1 MNGRKW
7 MTAVLLM
14 VTANLAMACACLTTT
29 AAEVPRITRE
39 EVKGMLG
46 NPDVTIIDVRAG
58 GDWNSSNVKIQGA
71 VREDPSKVGSWMD
84 KYPKDKTLI
93 FYCA

>member
-1 MNGRKW
+1 MKRRKGLIILAL
-7 MTAVLLM
+7 TAS
-14 VTANLAMACACLTTT
+14 LAMACASLTTT
-29 AAEVPRITRE
+29 AAEAPRITKE

-46 NPDVTIIDVRAG
+46 NPDVIIIDVRAG

>member
-1 MNGRKW
+1 MLSL
-7 MTAVLLM
+7 VLS
-14 VTANLAMACACLTTT
+14 LAMTCVFALTVM
-29 AAEVPRITRE
+29 AAEAPRITKE

-46 NPDVTIIDVRAG
+46 NPDVIIIDVRAG